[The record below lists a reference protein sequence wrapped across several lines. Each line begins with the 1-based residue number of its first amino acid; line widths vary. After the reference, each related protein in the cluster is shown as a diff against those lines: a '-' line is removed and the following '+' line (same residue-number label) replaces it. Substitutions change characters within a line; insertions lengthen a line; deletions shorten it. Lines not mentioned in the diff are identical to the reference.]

1 MKHESIERLIQ
12 KYLDREIGADEE
24 QYLHRHLAE
33 CPSCMKLY
41 QDLTRTVHA
50 LLMLPEDR
58 PSYGFNA
65 RVMKS
70 LGMRKTALWK
80 KLAPVFAGSWVF
92 SILGLLVSPLP
103 GYLLKE
109 TVFAGPTVM
118 RMIEKVRLVIATMSN
133 VLAPFAR
140 TAINPFYIIVGLIV
154 SIGIFY
160 VLGKY
165 LHKEVVCRA

>member
-12 KYLDREIGADEE
+12 KSLDREIGPDEE

-33 CPSCMKLY
+33 CPSCEKLY
-41 QDLTRTVHA
+41 QELTGTMHA
-50 LLMLPEDR
+50 LLMLPDDH
-58 PSYGFNA
+58 PSHGFNT
-65 RVMKS
+65 RVMNV
-70 LGMRKTALWK
+70 LGMRKRALWK
-80 KLAPVFAGSWVF
+80 KLAPIFAGSWVF
-92 SILGLLVSPLP
+92 SILGLLISPLP

-118 RMIEKVRLVIATMSN
+118 RMIEKVRIVIAAISN
-133 VLAPFAR
+133 VCAPFAK
-140 TAINPFYIIVGLIV
+140 TAFNPFYVIIGLIV

-160 VLGKY
+160 ILGKY